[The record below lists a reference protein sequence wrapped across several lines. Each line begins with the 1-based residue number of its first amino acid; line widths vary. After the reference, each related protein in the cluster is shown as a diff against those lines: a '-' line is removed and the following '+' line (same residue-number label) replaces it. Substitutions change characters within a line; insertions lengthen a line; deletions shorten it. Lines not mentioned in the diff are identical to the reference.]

1 MPCARSPLLVTG
13 PMASGLKRLSLQMSL
28 VKNPTGNPFEL
39 AADSIIRHAE
49 LFVAASSKCRPAKEA
64 AKKHP
69 KQASRARRFWSHS
82 AARGHWSALP
92 DFRSGRVRTRI
103 PDRHDDFSDG
113 PQCYAGKLQMRP
125 GKGNT
130 D

>member
-49 LFVAASSKCRPAKEA
+49 LFVAASSANAGQQRRPQKNTQS
-64 AKKHP
+64 KR
-69 KQASRARRFWSHS
+69 RARADFGLVPPRADIGQRCRISD
-82 AARGHWSALP
+82 RG
-92 DFRSGRVRTRI
+92 G
-103 PDRHDDFSDG
+103 
-113 PQCYAGKLQMRP
+113 
-125 GKGNT
+125 
-130 D
+130 